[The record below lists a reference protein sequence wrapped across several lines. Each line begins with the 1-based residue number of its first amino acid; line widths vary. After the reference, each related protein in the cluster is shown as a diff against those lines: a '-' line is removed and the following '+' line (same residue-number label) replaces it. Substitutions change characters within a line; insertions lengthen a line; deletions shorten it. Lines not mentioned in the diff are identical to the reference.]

1 MPAGTGFRKRIRL
14 PLLLILVFG
23 CVSVAISAQEK
34 EKQEPKFRWSFC
46 AIHGSSQ
53 APKIEPVTR
62 NLVLKSG
69 DKLKMM
75 IELRRKCFVYL
86 IHRGSQ
92 GNVTLLFP
100 YTLKQFDADYRQD
113 TRYYVPKGDAW
124 FQLDDKAGKETFYLL
139 ASDQRLLDIEYA
151 YDRYVASDVSKKED
165 LAGQILARIDDVHRQ
180 TLAAA
185 RPEKMLAKTDTPVRG
200 FERAT
205 GADPTDIAGLARE
218 ISFENVY
225 SETIVIEHRDA
236 GAEGTQEK

>member
-1 MPAGTGFRKRIRL
+1 MPARTGFRKCICL
-14 PLLLILVFG
+14 PLLLLFVLG
-23 CVSVAISAQEK
+23 WSSVAVSAQEK
-34 EKQEPKFRWSFC
+34 EKQEAKFRWAFC
-46 AIHGSSQ
+46 AIRGSSQ
-53 APKIEPVTR
+53 APKVEPVTR

-86 IHRGSQ
+86 IHRSSQ

-100 YTLKQFDADYRQD
+100 YTLKQFDADYRQE

-139 ASDQRLLDIEYA
+139 ASDQRMLDIEYA
-151 YDRYVASDVSKKED
+151 YDKYVASDVSKKED
-165 LAGQILARIDDVHRQ
+165 LAEQILARIDEIHQQ

-185 RPEKMLAKTDTPVRG
+185 GPEKMLAKTDTSRG

-205 GADPTDIAGLARE
+205 GAELTDISGMAGDIA
-218 ISFENVY
+218 FTNVY
-225 SETIVIEHRDA
+225 SETFVVEHR
-236 GAEGTQEK
+236 